1 MYGITN
7 IPTTIVEPFG
17 ISSGFLFGS
26 SGNVVE
32 VNIVVVGF
40 FIVITTSIVPWVST
54 TTSLTNIKLIG
65 IVPLTHEYVPWVVT
79 IGSTNKKW
87 DKVIGFTKLVN
98 SLSSLDAFAYKFTI
112 VLTDFILV
120 TTFVVAPIAIIS
132 KGDLNLCTIGDTLMW
147 VNILVIGIG
156 WVVQFVGIGL
166 VHHMCSILVYP
177 ILVWTTF
184 NQAQLWV
191 KCKWNGG

>member
-1 MYGITN
+1 
-7 IPTTIVEPFG
+7 
-17 ISSGFLFGS
+17 
-26 SGNVVE
+26 
-32 VNIVVVGF
+32 
-40 FIVITTSIVPWVST
+40 
-54 TTSLTNIKLIG
+54 
-65 IVPLTHEYVPWVVT
+65 
-79 IGSTNKKW
+79 
-87 DKVIGFTKLVN
+87 
-98 SLSSLDAFAYKFTI
+98 
-112 VLTDFILV
+112 
-120 TTFVVAPIAIIS
+120 
-132 KGDLNLCTIGDTLMW
+132 MW